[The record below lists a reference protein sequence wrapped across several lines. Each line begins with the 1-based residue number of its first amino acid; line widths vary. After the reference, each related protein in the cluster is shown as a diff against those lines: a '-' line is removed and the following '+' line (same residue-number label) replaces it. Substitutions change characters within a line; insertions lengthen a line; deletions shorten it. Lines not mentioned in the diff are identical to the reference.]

1 MKVALLTDKFATG
14 GGLEHIYQ
22 LCTGMPDVQFGVF
35 GKDGEAREKFAAL
48 TNVQLFFD
56 TKVETVNAFGPD
68 IVHYHHLRPL
78 LSMSMPSARSLFTVH
93 GVHLH
98 KFEFQ
103 SGFRARLGRLA
114 RLNLEKFLYR
124 RIDRFITVSAEDRTF
139 LRQHYGVDS
148 TTIYNGIDFEPI
160 ERARAPKEALRRRLG
175 LPLDKQIYLTV
186 ARFDFPKGHDVLVR
200 AIAQL
205 QRENAANDRLF
216 VFAGDGA
223 LMPATQALAASLGV
237 GGHIMFLGRRTDVYE
252 LMTAADVFVLPSRWE
267 GLPLTLIEAL
277 VARLPAVASRTYG
290 NATVQRETG
299 DNIQLF
305 ENESP
310 VDLARVLQHSPIF
323 MSCDLAPFR
332 LAKMI
337 ESTRE
342 VYLEH

>member
-22 LCTGMPDVQFGVF
+22 LCIGMPDVQFGVF

-48 TNVQLFFD
+48 PNVQRFFD
-56 TKVETVNAFGPD
+56 TDVRTVNAFGPD

-78 LSMSMPSARSLFTVH
+78 LSMSMPRARSLFTVH

-103 SGFRARLGRLA
+103 SGLRARFGRMA

-124 RIDRFITVSAEDRTF
+124 RVDRFITVSAEDRAF
-139 LRQHYGVDS
+139 LREHYGVDS
-148 TTIYNGIDFEPI
+148 TTIYNGIDFAPV
-160 ERARAPKEALRRRLG
+160 ERAQAPKEALRRRLG
-175 LPLDKQIYLTV
+175 LPLDKQVYLTV

-205 QRENAANDRLF
+205 QRENAVKDRVF

-223 LMPATQALAASLGV
+223 LLLATQALAAELGV
-237 GGHIMFLGRRTDVYE
+237 SGHIMFLGRRTDAYE

-299 DNIQLF
+299 DNVRLF
-305 ENESP
+305 DNENP
-310 VDLARVLQHSPIF
+310 VDLARVLQHPPTF
-323 MSCDLAPFR
+323 TPCDLAPFR
-332 LAKMI
+332 LAKMVA
-337 ESTRE
+337 STRE
-342 VYLEH
+342 VYLDQ